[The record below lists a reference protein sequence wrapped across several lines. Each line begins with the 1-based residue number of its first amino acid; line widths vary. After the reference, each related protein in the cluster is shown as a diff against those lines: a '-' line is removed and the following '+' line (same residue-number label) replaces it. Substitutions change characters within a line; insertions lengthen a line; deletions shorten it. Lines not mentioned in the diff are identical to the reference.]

1 MYSSPSPYV
10 AGEVDHSDFPAG
22 SEGPRASVSRLRVP
36 ARIIVWLLKFG
47 VAAGSARRAEGLR
60 STLAGV
66 RVQLL
71 TRCDHNQLTTNSQR
85 NDEVIE
91 SLHIPIL

>member
-1 MYSSPSPYV
+1 M
-10 AGEVDHSDFPAG
+10 AGEVDHSDLPAG

-47 VAAGSARRAEGLR
+47 VTAGSASRRTEGLR
-60 STLAGV
+60 FTLAGV

-71 TRCDHNQLTTNSQR
+71 TRCDHNQLTTNSRR
-85 NDEVIE
+85 NDEVID
-91 SLHIPIL
+91 SLHIPIPIL